1 MRMDFH
7 KKGLYLLLIALLFS
21 LSGGMAQA
29 AALAD
34 LREELVRYQTEP
46 AARAA
51 QIAKDLRKVR
61 DIEGGLARQYDIP
74 VSEVLN
80 YEYEL
85 EGIIN
90 TYYSIY
96 FLQKRTDAD
105 STFILDDNRI
115 KELAAAKPPYPFVF
129 YLDVI
134 EDIDNCR
141 QSFLDFQESIARYR
155 DALQNLS
162 GRKNDIER
170 DYRLCREKSSLSTEN
185 RLKYNFEL
193 LIIKAKLEHCYADYT
208 FYETNLKIAM
218 QESSEL
224 KEKLD
229 TLEPIIRNVRANIDF
244 SADDFAFLDAT
255 VNAKVRLLEN
265 TVVMLN
271 DKFNSL
277 GAARRSTEYQTD
289 FTKYWI
295 PTEQN
300 LVEDET
306 LLVLDLVELWSAT
319 RLTWRSMDDLL
330 SGKFTLKQR
339 RELQAR
345 TKAIFE
351 QCRVDLK
358 VVNDDLQSLRRV
370 NQEVSRRFGDDSW
383 LKTKDEIAMR
393 DEFRM
398 NIDARKNRYLS
409 YIVMLGE
416 MSGQFEI
423 LIAETDRLIGEA
435 NADDRIESIWRDN
448 IGGLL
453 DTEVWSI
460 DDYPITAKK
469 LSPAMVIFLFG
480 LMVTHYAVVL
490 TRRHFEKRAEHV
502 SRHSSLLIQNFVFYL
517 GLIVSFLITLWML
530 HIPLTA
536 FAFMGGAAAIAIG
549 LGTQKIMGDTL
560 SGILLLFQKKLRIG
574 DEVIIG
580 NTHGIVSEIT
590 LQNTVLVC
598 QQSRHLII
606 PNSKVLDSPVL
617 NLTLNNSLSRTEI
630 NISIAYDSDVSLAMG
645 LIRTVL
651 SENPNVLKTPPFRI
665 ILSEFED
672 SAIKFTAFFFVDLS
686 KVFESNVQSA
696 VRMSILDVFRE
707 HNIEIPFPQTEV
719 KIKDD
724 DRSDARNKD
733 GK

>member
-1 MRMDFH
+1 MC
-7 KKGLYLLLIALLFS
+7 I
-21 LSGGMAQA
+21 
-29 AALAD
+29 
-34 LREELVRYQTEP
+34 
-46 AARAA
+46 
-51 QIAKDLRKVR
+51 R
-61 DIEGGLARQYDIP
+61 DR
-74 VSEVLN
+74 
-80 YEYEL
+80 
-85 EGIIN
+85 
-90 TYYSIY
+90 
-96 FLQKRTDAD
+96 
-105 STFILDDNRI
+105 
-115 KELAAAKPPYPFVF
+115 
-129 YLDVI
+129 
-134 EDIDNCR
+134 
-141 QSFLDFQESIARYR
+141 
-155 DALQNLS
+155 
-162 GRKNDIER
+162 
-170 DYRLCREKSSLSTEN
+170 
-185 RLKYNFEL
+185 
-193 LIIKAKLEHCYADYT
+193 AKLEHCYADYT

-339 RELQAR
+339 RELQVR

-460 DDYPITAKK
+460 DDYPITATT
-469 LSPAMVIFLFG
+469 LSLAMVIFLFG